1 MTSNSLNSG
10 TILKY
15 SGYLR
20 TLPFF
25 FKYIVYIYLMKELIG
40 FLKIMLSELIIHMH
54 KKLKSY
60 YQTLVVCKITWSLL
74 MLIIIYHHLIN

>member
-20 TLPFF
+20 TLSFF

-40 FLKIMLSELIIHMH
+40 FLKIMLYQRH
-54 KKLKSY
+54 KYVSG
-60 YQTLVVCKITWSLL
+60 CMS
-74 MLIIIYHHLIN
+74 

>member
-1 MTSNSLNSG
+1 MTSNSLNSD

-20 TLPFF
+20 TLSFF

-40 FLKIMLSELIIHMH
+40 FLKIMLYQRH
-54 KKLKSY
+54 KYVSG
-60 YQTLVVCKITWSLL
+60 CMS
-74 MLIIIYHHLIN
+74 